1 MFSALTLYV
10 SKEGK
15 FQDLE
20 ILLRERQDF
29 SLSLLFCLSLTHSL
43 GLNTFWVVKLIC
55 NFDCDID
62 I

>member
-29 SLSLLFCLSLTHSL
+29 SLSLLFCLSLSHSL
-43 GLNTFWVVKLIC
+43 SRTEYLLGCKTYLQF
-55 NFDCDID
+55 
-62 I
+62 